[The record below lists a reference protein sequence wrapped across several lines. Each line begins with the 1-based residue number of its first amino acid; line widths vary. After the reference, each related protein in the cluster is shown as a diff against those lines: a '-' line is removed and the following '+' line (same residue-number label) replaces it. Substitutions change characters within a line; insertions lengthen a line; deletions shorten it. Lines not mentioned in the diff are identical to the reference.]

1 MFAAQISTGL
11 VEGSSLHMGM
21 RSPELFDVRRVSAVR
36 ILVGTGRPIV
46 AIVAIPMLSMDDH
59 TPRGGASTND
69 LSCERSSVY
78 KSRKPVER
86 GDIGVA
92 IERLSQII
100 TLIS

>member
-1 MFAAQISTGL
+1 
-11 VEGSSLHMGM
+11 
-21 RSPELFDVRRVSAVR
+21 
-36 ILVGTGRPIV
+36 
-46 AIVAIPMLSMDDH
+46 MLSMDDH

-78 KSRKPVER
+78 KSRKSVER

>member
-1 MFAAQISTGL
+1 MLRALVSCTLGSWRSALGL
-11 VEGSSLHMGM
+11 LLRVGITEGEERARL
-21 RSPELFDVRRVSAVR
+21 R